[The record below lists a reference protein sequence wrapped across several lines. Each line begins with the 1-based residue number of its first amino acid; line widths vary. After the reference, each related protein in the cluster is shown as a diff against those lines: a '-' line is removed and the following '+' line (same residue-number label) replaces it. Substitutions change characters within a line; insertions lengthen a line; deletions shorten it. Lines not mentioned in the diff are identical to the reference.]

1 MPGHFFSSG
10 KTEGWEMGAGKV
22 SLLGINLAA
31 MRLQVLSIV
40 SWHCED
46 GAKDAA
52 DGCLPGAALIHQVR

>member
-1 MPGHFFSSG
+1 
-10 KTEGWEMGAGKV
+10 MGAGKV